1 MVNVCRDTILLSHMT
16 YFKIK
21 PSMRNDGQCVAYLH
35 FSAQSISYQDSK
47 TAIFH
52 LSTTITY
59 RSSIHLFIFNFT
71 WCIENIFRYKIF
83 DIVTSISWLLKM
95 LRSWKGFQMALS
107 LKYNVLGISNQKL
120 YYLFHGRQRLLLS
133 IISLEVCKKP
143 RPTKFNK

>member
-16 YFKIK
+16 FFKIK

-59 RSSIHLFIFNFT
+59 RSTYSFLILHDAL
-71 WCIENIFRYKIF
+71 KIF
-83 DIVTSISWLLKM
+83 SDI
-95 LRSWKGFQMALS
+95 R
-107 LKYNVLGISNQKL
+107 
-120 YYLFHGRQRLLLS
+120 YL
-133 IISLEVCKKP
+133 I
-143 RPTKFNK
+143 

>member
-1 MVNVCRDTILLSHMT
+1 MT
-16 YFKIK
+16 FFKIK

-59 RSSIHLFIFNFT
+59 QRKYIWYDDELPTMLGFLTFT